1 MNVTTGYV
9 YIPSARTAAYSATKT
24 ALHVMTLA
32 LRYQLRDTPVRVVEV
47 MPPPVATAMS
57 SHYNGSKTTPE
68 KVATTILR
76 GLWSGRNEV
85 VIGIFMVPKLFAR
98 IAPGLGF
105 RLV

>member
-1 MNVTTGYV
+1 M
-9 YIPSARTAAYSATKT
+9 
-24 ALHVMTLA
+24 
-32 LRYQLRDTPVRVVEV
+32 RVVEV

-76 GLWSGRNEV
+76 GLWSGRSEV
-85 VIGIFMVPKLFAR
+85 VIGISVVPRFLAR

-105 RLV
+105 RLVNDMESKWQS